1 MAQDKRQE
9 TQPETPMETQ
19 PETPMETQPEL
30 QPVDALR
37 DSRRRLTRSIVV
49 TVVLA
54 AVAALAVFEGITLG
68 WLSNPNRNV
77 DANETDIQSAG
88 VTEQDGHDT
97 YKFDV
102 NLDKGIC
109 INDDAAVTMNA
120 YDKELPKRN
129 ERTPIILR
137 AVLSSSHS
145 TSEKLSLK
153 ITCASK
159 ELEQEALTDETAA
172 QYNGQ
177 LSKTNW
183 KAGDKI
189 NWLSNVVNVR
199 AGYIPGLQTR
209 AVAGDYTPHT
219 AGGTTTYKDA
229 DDYIYNYAVD
239 FFRANAKTETNPGGI
254 EPVTFISEKSI
265 EPMVEYSEWSA
276 GEWQEVSSASEIG
289 KAPDPENQG
298 FDENGN
304 PIIKEYRLAEP
315 TQILIYNQQD
325 GQYLYLNGSG
335 QVSATQ
341 SKDTAEANPWTLS
354 ASGSGYKMSCNG
366 RYLTVTSRWLET
378 TTNGGNA
385 VVWSFGDN
393 GGRLTISCVSG
404 GTTYYLHYFYGW
416 TVYSTLYPTYG
427 GGQTVSQKV
436 QYRTYTTK
444 PGMTVA
450 EKTITVNVDL
460 AGAKEADDGRYYVYL
475 MLDYDH
481 ELVNKYLADNGISLK
496 LGDENIQFTDAF
508 QIAVVETPTT

>member
-1 MAQDKRQE
+1 MAQDKRQ
-9 TQPETPMETQ
+9 ETQ

-54 AVAALAVFEGITLG
+54 AVAALAVFEGVTLG

-137 AVLSSSHS
+137 AVLSSNHS
-145 TSEKLSLK
+145 ASQKLSLK

-159 ELEQEALTDETAA
+159 ELKQETLTADTAT

-177 LSKTNW
+177 LSKTDW

-209 AVAGDYTPHT
+209 AVAGTYEPYT
-219 AGGTTTYKDA
+219 AGDTTKYKDA

-239 FFRANAKTETNPGGI
+239 FFRASTAITPVKFVTSGSSTTPEPTSESSQHSRSISASQIGMLPERAPETNPDGSTKTYTYKI
-254 EPVTFISEKSI
+254 DYYT
-265 EPMVEYSEWSA
+265 
-276 GEWQEVSSASEIG
+276 IG
-289 KAPDPENQG
+289 
-298 FDENGN
+298 
-304 PIIKEYRLAEP
+304 
-315 TQILIYNQQD
+315 
-325 GQYLYLNGSG
+325 
-335 QVSATQ
+335 
-341 SKDTAEANPWTLS
+341 
-354 ASGSGYKMSCNG
+354 
-366 RYLTVTSRWLET
+366 
-378 TTNGGNA
+378 NGGNVLNQNSTDHVEFEGSSGGYKLKYGDKYLSYNATYSNGWLNDVKLSVADIDNAA
-385 VVWSFGDN
+385 VWTVTGDA
-393 GGRLTISCVSG
+393 GKVRISCKIQGYFWDS
-404 GTTYYLHYFYGW
+404 TYYLSFSGNVW
-416 TVYSTLYPTYG
+416 SL
-427 GGQTVSQKV
+427 SQN
-436 QYRTYTTK
+436 Q
-444 PGMTVA
+444 MNL
-450 EKTITVNVDL
+450 TITQYYTETVKTTFPEVSVGDEKNLIINVDL

-475 MLDYDH
+475 MFDYDH

>member
-1 MAQDKRQE
+1 MAQDKRQ
-9 TQPETPMETQ
+9 ETQ

-37 DSRRRLTRSIVV
+37 DSRRNLTRSIVV

-102 NLDKGIC
+102 AQDKGVC
-109 INDDAAVTMNA
+109 INDDVAVTMNA

-137 AVLSSSHS
+137 AVLSSNHS
-145 TSEKLSLK
+145 TTEKLSLK

-159 ELEQEALTDETAA
+159 ELKQETLTADTAA
-172 QYNGQ
+172 QYSNQ

-183 KAGDKI
+183 AAGDKI

-219 AGGTTTYKDA
+219 AGDTTTYEDA

-239 FFRANAKTETNPGGI
+239 FFRASTAITPVKFVTPG
-254 EPVTFISEKSI
+254 
-265 EPMVEYSEWSA
+265 
-276 GEWQEVSSASEIG
+276 SSTT
-289 KAPDPENQG
+289 P
-298 FDENGN
+298 
-304 PIIKEYRLAEP
+304 EP
-315 TQILIYNQQD
+315 TSESSQRSRSISVNQIGTLPER
-325 GQYLYLNGSG
+325 
-335 QVSATQ
+335 AP
-341 SKDTAEANPWTLS
+341 EANS
-354 ASGSGYKMSCNG
+354 DGSTKTYTYNIDYYTIS
-366 RYLTVTSRWLET
+366 
-378 TTNGGNA
+378 NGGN
-385 VVWSFGDN
+385 VLNQNDTDHVEFEE
-393 GGRLTISCVSG
+393 VSG
-404 GTTYYLHYFYGW
+404 GYKLKYGDKYLSYNATYNDTGWWHELQSVTLITTDSADDAAIWTVTGDAGNVRISCEIQDSFWNSTYYLSFSGNVW
-416 TVYSTLYPTYG
+416 SLRENPGNG
-427 GGQTVSQKV
+427 GKL
-436 QYRTYTTK
+436 
-444 PGMTVA
+444 
-450 EKTITVNVDL
+450 TITQHYTETVTTTFPEVSVGDEKNLIINVDL

-481 ELVNKYLADNGISLK
+481 ELVNKYLTDNGISLK
-496 LGDENIQFTDAF
+496 LGSENIQFTDAF

>member
-9 TQPETPMETQ
+9 NQPETT
-19 PETPMETQPEL
+19 METQPEL

-37 DSRRRLTRSIVV
+37 DSRRKLTRSIVV

-54 AVAALAVFEGITLG
+54 AVAALAVFEGVTLG

-102 NLDKGIC
+102 NQDKGVC

-137 AVLSSSHS
+137 AVLSSNHS
-145 TSEKLSLK
+145 TTEKLSLK

-159 ELEQEALTDETAA
+159 ELKQETLTDETAA

-177 LSKTNW
+177 LSKTDW

-209 AVAGDYTPHT
+209 AVAGNYAPYT
-219 AGGTTTYKDA
+219 AGDTTTYKDA

-239 FFRANAKTETNPGGI
+239 FFRASTAITPVKFVTPGSTTTPDPTSESSQHSRSISANQIGTLPEKAPETNSDGSTNTYTYKIDYYTIGRGSN
-254 EPVTFISEKSI
+254 VLNQNDTDH
-265 EPMVEYSEWSA
+265 VEFV
-276 GEWQEVSSASEIG
+276 G
-289 KAPDPENQG
+289 
-298 FDENGN
+298 
-304 PIIKEYRLAEP
+304 
-315 TQILIYNQQD
+315 
-325 GQYLYLNGSG
+325 
-335 QVSATQ
+335 
-341 SKDTAEANPWTLS
+341 
-354 ASGSGYKMSCNG
+354 ASGGYKLKYGGKYLSYNATYSNG
-366 RYLTVTSRWLET
+366 WLNDVKLSIADNPDNAAIWTVK
-378 TTNGGNA
+378 GDAGN
-385 VVWSFGDN
+385 VQ
-393 GGRLTISCVSG
+393 ISCRIQNYFWNS
-404 GTTYYLHYFYGW
+404 TYYLSFSGNVW
-416 TVYSTLYPTYG
+416 SL
-427 GGQTVSQKV
+427 SQNQMNLTIT
-436 QYRTYTTK
+436 QYYTE
-444 PGMTVA
+444 TVA
-450 EKTITVNVDL
+450 TTFPEVSVGDEKNLIINVDL

-475 MLDYDH
+475 MFDYDH

-508 QIAVVETPTT
+508 QIEVVATPTT

>member
-9 TQPETPMETQ
+9 NQ

-37 DSRRRLTRSIVV
+37 DSRRKLTRSIVV

-54 AVAALAVFEGITLG
+54 AVAALAVFEGVTLG

-102 NLDKGIC
+102 NQDKGVC

-145 TSEKLSLK
+145 TSQKLSLM

-159 ELEQEALTDETAA
+159 ELEQETLTDETAA
-172 QYNGQ
+172 KYNGQ
-177 LSKTNW
+177 LSKTDW
-183 KAGDKI
+183 QAGDKI

-209 AVAGDYTPHT
+209 AVAGDYAPIT
-219 AGGTTTYKDA
+219 AGDATTYEDA

-239 FFRANAKTETNPGGI
+239 FFRASTAITPVKFVTPGSSTTP
-254 EPVTFISEKSI
+254 EPTS
-265 EPMVEYSEWSA
+265 
-276 GEWQEVSSASEIG
+276 VSSQLSRSISVNQIG
-289 KAPDPENQG
+289 ALPEKAP
-298 FDENGN
+298 
-304 PIIKEYRLAEP
+304 
-315 TQILIYNQQD
+315 
-325 GQYLYLNGSG
+325 
-335 QVSATQ
+335 
-341 SKDTAEANPWTLS
+341 EANPDGSTKTYTYKIDYYTIGSGGNVLNQNNTAHVEFVG
-354 ASGSGYKMSCNG
+354 ASGGYKLKYGEKYLSYNATYNNG
-366 RYLTVTSRWLET
+366 WLNDVKLSIADNPDDAAIWTVA
-378 TTNGGNA
+378 GAAGNI
-385 VVWSFGDN
+385 
-393 GGRLTISCVSG
+393 RISCEIQEIQDYFWNS
-404 GTTYYLHYFYGW
+404 TYYLSFSGNAW
-416 TVYSTLYPTYG
+416 SL
-427 GGQTVSQKV
+427 
-436 QYRTYTTK
+436 REN
-444 PGMTVA
+444 PGNSG
-450 EKTITVNVDL
+450 KLTITQHYTETVTTTFPEVSVGDEKNLIINVDL

-475 MLDYDH
+475 MFDYDH

-508 QIAVVETPTT
+508 QITVVETPTT

>member
-1 MAQDKRQE
+1 MAQDKRQ
-9 TQPETPMETQ
+9 ETQ

-54 AVAALAVFEGITLG
+54 AVAALAVFEGVTLG

-102 NLDKGIC
+102 NLDKGVC

-145 TSEKLSLK
+145 ASQKLSLK

-159 ELEQEALTDETAA
+159 ELMQETLTDETAA

-177 LSKTNW
+177 LSKPDW

-209 AVAGDYTPHT
+209 AVAGTYTPHT
-219 AGGTTTYKDA
+219 AGGTTTYEDA

-239 FFRANAKTETNPGGI
+239 FFRASTAITPVKFVTPGSSTTPEPTSVSSQRSRSISVNQIGALPERAPETNPDGSTKTYTYKI
-254 EPVTFISEKSI
+254 DYYT
-265 EPMVEYSEWSA
+265 
-276 GEWQEVSSASEIG
+276 IG
-289 KAPDPENQG
+289 
-298 FDENGN
+298 
-304 PIIKEYRLAEP
+304 
-315 TQILIYNQQD
+315 
-325 GQYLYLNGSG
+325 
-335 QVSATQ
+335 
-341 SKDTAEANPWTLS
+341 
-354 ASGSGYKMSCNG
+354 
-366 RYLTVTSRWLET
+366 
-378 TTNGGNA
+378 NGGNVLNQNNTDHVEFEEA
-385 VVWSFGDN
+385 PGGYKLKYGEKYLSYNATYNGTGTYSTLKSVTLITTDSDENAAVWSVVDN
-393 GGRLTISCVSG
+393 GETVNIYCKIR
-404 GTTYYLHYFYGW
+404 YFYGSSYYFADYYLSFSGNVW
-416 TVYSTLYPTYG
+416 SLSQNPGNG
-427 GGQTVSQKV
+427 GKL
-436 QYRTYTTK
+436 
-444 PGMTVA
+444 
-450 EKTITVNVDL
+450 TITQHYTETVTTTFPEVLVGNEKNLIINVDL
-460 AGAKEADDGRYYVYL
+460 AGAKEPDDGRYYVYL
-475 MLDYDH
+475 MFDYDH
-481 ELVNKYLADNGISLK
+481 ELVNNYLADNGISLK
-496 LGDENIQFTDAF
+496 LGSENIQFTDAF

>member
-1 MAQDKRQE
+1 MAQDKRQ
-9 TQPETPMETQ
+9 ETQ

-54 AVAALAVFEGITLG
+54 AVAALAVFEGVTLG

-102 NLDKGIC
+102 NLDKGVC
-109 INDDAAVTMNA
+109 INDDVAVTMNA

-145 TSEKLSLK
+145 TTEKLSLK

-159 ELEQEALTDETAA
+159 ELEQETLTDETAA
-172 QYNGQ
+172 LYSNQ
-177 LSKTNW
+177 LSKPDW
-183 KAGDKI
+183 AAGDKI

-209 AVAGDYTPHT
+209 AVAGTYTPYT
-219 AGGTTTYKDA
+219 AGDTTTSYKDA

-239 FFRANAKTETNPGGI
+239 FFRASTAITPVKFVTPGSSTTPEPTSVSSQNSQSISVNQIGMLPEKAPETNPDGSTKTYTYKI
-254 EPVTFISEKSI
+254 DYYT
-265 EPMVEYSEWSA
+265 
-276 GEWQEVSSASEIG
+276 IG
-289 KAPDPENQG
+289 
-298 FDENGN
+298 
-304 PIIKEYRLAEP
+304 
-315 TQILIYNQQD
+315 
-325 GQYLYLNGSG
+325 
-335 QVSATQ
+335 
-341 SKDTAEANPWTLS
+341 
-354 ASGSGYKMSCNG
+354 
-366 RYLTVTSRWLET
+366 
-378 TTNGGNA
+378 NGGNVLNQNNTDHVEFEEA
-385 VVWSFGDN
+385 AGGYKLKYGEKYLSYNATYNDTGWWHELQSVTLITTDSADDAAIWTVTGDAGN
-393 GGRLTISCVSG
+393 VRISCEIQDSFWNS
-404 GTTYYLHYFYGW
+404 TYYLSFSGNVW
-416 TVYSTLYPTYG
+416 SLRENPGNG
-427 GGQTVSQKV
+427 GKL
-436 QYRTYTTK
+436 
-444 PGMTVA
+444 
-450 EKTITVNVDL
+450 TITQHYTETVTTTFPEVSVGDEKNLIINVDL

-481 ELVNKYLADNGISLK
+481 ELVNKYLTDNGISLK
-496 LGDENIQFTDAF
+496 LGSENIQFTDAF

>member
-1 MAQDKRQE
+1 MAQDKRQ
-9 TQPETPMETQ
+9 ETQ

-54 AVAALAVFEGITLG
+54 AVAALAVFEGVTLG

-102 NLDKGIC
+102 NLDKGVC

-145 TSEKLSLK
+145 TTEKLSLK

-159 ELEQEALTDETAA
+159 ELKQETLTDETAA
-172 QYNGQ
+172 QYNSQ
-177 LSKTNW
+177 LSKTHW

-209 AVAGDYTPHT
+209 AVAGTYTPYT
-219 AGGTTTYKDA
+219 AGDATYEDA

-239 FFRANAKTETNPGGI
+239 YFRASTAITPVKFVTPGSSTTP
-254 EPVTFISEKSI
+254 EPTS
-265 EPMVEYSEWSA
+265 
-276 GEWQEVSSASEIG
+276 VSSQRSRSISASQIG
-289 KAPDPENQG
+289 MLPERAP
-298 FDENGN
+298 
-304 PIIKEYRLAEP
+304 
-315 TQILIYNQQD
+315 
-325 GQYLYLNGSG
+325 
-335 QVSATQ
+335 
-341 SKDTAEANPWTLS
+341 EANS
-354 ASGSGYKMSCNG
+354 DGSTKTYTYKIDYYTIG
-366 RYLTVTSRWLET
+366 
-378 TTNGGNA
+378 NGGN
-385 VVWSFGDN
+385 VLNQNDTDHVEFVEDSGGYKLKYGDKYLSYNATYSN
-393 GGRLTISCVSG
+393 GWLNDVKLSVADNPDNAAIWTVRGDAGNVQISCRIQNYFWNS
-404 GTTYYLHYFYGW
+404 TYYLSFSGNVW
-416 TVYSTLYPTYG
+416 SL
-427 GGQTVSQKV
+427 SQN
-436 QYRTYTTK
+436 Q
-444 PGMTVA
+444 MNL
-450 EKTITVNVDL
+450 TITQYYTETVKTTFPEVSVDDQKNLIINVDL
-460 AGAKEADDGRYYVYL
+460 AGAKEPDDGRYYVYL
-475 MLDYDH
+475 MFDYDH
-481 ELVNKYLADNGISLK
+481 ELVNKYLTDNGISLK

-508 QIAVVETPTT
+508 QIEVVATPTT

>member
-1 MAQDKRQE
+1 MAQDKRQ
-9 TQPETPMETQ
+9 ETQ

-37 DSRRRLTRSIVV
+37 DSRRKLTRSIVV

-102 NLDKGIC
+102 AQDKGIC

-145 TSEKLSLK
+145 TTEKLSLK

-159 ELEQEALTDETAA
+159 ELKQETLTADTAA
-172 QYNGQ
+172 QYNSQ

-183 KAGDKI
+183 AAGDKI

-209 AVAGDYTPHT
+209 AVAGDYAPIT
-219 AGGTTTYKDA
+219 AGDTTTYKDA

-239 FFRANAKTETNPGGI
+239 FFRASTAITPVKFVTPGSATTPDPTSVSSQLSRSISANQIGMLPEKAPETNSDGSTNTYTYKIDYYTISNGGNVLNQNSTDHV
-254 EPVTFISEKSI
+254 EFVKDSGGYKLKYGDKYLSYNATYSTGWWPELQSVTLITTDS
-265 EPMVEYSEWSA
+265 
-276 GEWQEVSSASEIG
+276 
-289 KAPDPENQG
+289 
-298 FDENGN
+298 DENAAVWSVTGDAGN
-304 PIIKEYRLAEP
+304 V
-315 TQILIYNQQD
+315 QIFCKIQDSFWNSTYYLSFSGNVWSLSRNQM
-325 GQYLYLNGSG
+325 N
-335 QVSATQ
+335 
-341 SKDTAEANPWTLS
+341 
-354 ASGSGYKMSCNG
+354 
-366 RYLTVTSRWLET
+366 LTVTQYYTETVT
-378 TTNGGNA
+378 TTFPE
-385 VVWSFGDN
+385 VSVGD
-393 GGRLTISCVSG
+393 
-404 GTTYYLHYFYGW
+404 
-416 TVYSTLYPTYG
+416 
-427 GGQTVSQKV
+427 
-436 QYRTYTTK
+436 
-444 PGMTVA
+444 
-450 EKTITVNVDL
+450 EKNLIINVDL

-475 MLDYDH
+475 MFDYDH
-481 ELVNKYLADNGISLK
+481 ELVNKYLANNGISLK

-508 QIAVVETPTT
+508 QITVVETPTT

>member
-19 PETPMETQPEL
+19 PEL
-30 QPVDALR
+30 Q
-37 DSRRRLTRSIVV
+37 V

-54 AVAALAVFEGITLG
+54 AVAALAVFEGVTLG

-102 NLDKGIC
+102 NLDKGVC

-137 AVLSSSHS
+137 AVLSSNHS
-145 TSEKLSLK
+145 ASQKLSLK

-159 ELEQEALTDETAA
+159 ELKQETLTADTAA

-177 LSKTNW
+177 LSNTDW

-209 AVAGDYTPHT
+209 AVAGTYTPHT

-239 FFRANAKTETNPGGI
+239 FFRASTAITPVKFVTPGSSTTPEPTSVSSQGSRSISASQIGMSPERAPETNPDGSTKTYTYKI
-254 EPVTFISEKSI
+254 DYYT
-265 EPMVEYSEWSA
+265 
-276 GEWQEVSSASEIG
+276 IG
-289 KAPDPENQG
+289 
-298 FDENGN
+298 
-304 PIIKEYRLAEP
+304 
-315 TQILIYNQQD
+315 
-325 GQYLYLNGSG
+325 
-335 QVSATQ
+335 
-341 SKDTAEANPWTLS
+341 
-354 ASGSGYKMSCNG
+354 
-366 RYLTVTSRWLET
+366 
-378 TTNGGNA
+378 NGGNVLNQNSTDHVEFEEEEATGGYKLKYGDKYLSYNATYNDTGWWPELQSVTLITTDSAENAA
-385 VVWSFGDN
+385 VWTVPGDAGKVRISCKVDYYRDYQLNYYLSFSGNVWSLSRN
-393 GGRLTISCVSG
+393 QMNLTITQYYTETV
-404 GTTYYLHYFYGW
+404 TTTFPEVLVGD
-416 TVYSTLYPTYG
+416 
-427 GGQTVSQKV
+427 
-436 QYRTYTTK
+436 
-444 PGMTVA
+444 
-450 EKTITVNVDL
+450 EKNLIINVDL

>member
-1 MAQDKRQE
+1 MAQDKRQ
-9 TQPETPMETQ
+9 ETQ

-37 DSRRRLTRSIVV
+37 DSRRKLTRSIVV

-54 AVAALAVFEGITLG
+54 AVAALAVFEGVTLG

-102 NLDKGIC
+102 AQDKGVC

-145 TSEKLSLK
+145 TTEKLSLM

-159 ELEQEALTDETAA
+159 ELEQETLTDETAA
-172 QYNGQ
+172 QYNSQ
-177 LSKTNW
+177 LSKPDW

-209 AVAGDYTPHT
+209 AVAGTYEPYT
-219 AGGTTTYKDA
+219 AGDTTTYKDA

-239 FFRANAKTETNPGGI
+239 FFRASTAITPVKFVTPGSATTPDPTSVSSQHSRSIGVNQIGMLPERAPETNSDGSTKTYTYKI
-254 EPVTFISEKSI
+254 DYYT
-265 EPMVEYSEWSA
+265 
-276 GEWQEVSSASEIG
+276 IG
-289 KAPDPENQG
+289 
-298 FDENGN
+298 
-304 PIIKEYRLAEP
+304 
-315 TQILIYNQQD
+315 
-325 GQYLYLNGSG
+325 
-335 QVSATQ
+335 
-341 SKDTAEANPWTLS
+341 
-354 ASGSGYKMSCNG
+354 
-366 RYLTVTSRWLET
+366 
-378 TTNGGNA
+378 NGGNVLNQNNTDHVEFEEDPGGYKLKYGEKYLSYNA
-385 VVWSFGDN
+385 TYSNTGWWPELQSVTLITTDSDENAAVWSVTGDAGN
-393 GGRLTISCVSG
+393 VRISCEIQDSFWNS
-404 GTTYYLHYFYGW
+404 TYYLSFSGNVW
-416 TVYSTLYPTYG
+416 SLRENPGNG
-427 GGQTVSQKV
+427 GKL
-436 QYRTYTTK
+436 
-444 PGMTVA
+444 
-450 EKTITVNVDL
+450 TITQHYTETVTTTFPEVSVGDEKNLIINVDL

-475 MLDYDH
+475 MFDYDH
-481 ELVNKYLADNGISLK
+481 ELVNNYLTDNGISLK
-496 LGDENIQFTDAF
+496 LGDENIPFTDAF
-508 QIAVVETPTT
+508 KIEVVETPTT

>member
-1 MAQDKRQE
+1 MAQDKRQ
-9 TQPETPMETQ
+9 ETQ

-37 DSRRRLTRSIVV
+37 DSRRKLTRSIVV

-102 NLDKGIC
+102 NQDKGVC

-145 TSEKLSLK
+145 ASQKLSLM

-159 ELEQEALTDETAA
+159 ELEQETLTEVTAA
-172 QYNGQ
+172 QYNNQ

-183 KAGDKI
+183 AAGDKI

-209 AVAGDYTPHT
+209 AVAGTYTPYT
-219 AGGTTTYKDA
+219 AGDTTYKDA

-239 FFRANAKTETNPGGI
+239 FFRASTAITPVKFVTPGSTTTPDPTSVSSQYSRSISASQIGMLPEKAPETNPDGSTKTYTHKI
-254 EPVTFISEKSI
+254 DYYT
-265 EPMVEYSEWSA
+265 
-276 GEWQEVSSASEIG
+276 IG
-289 KAPDPENQG
+289 
-298 FDENGN
+298 
-304 PIIKEYRLAEP
+304 
-315 TQILIYNQQD
+315 
-325 GQYLYLNGSG
+325 
-335 QVSATQ
+335 
-341 SKDTAEANPWTLS
+341 
-354 ASGSGYKMSCNG
+354 
-366 RYLTVTSRWLET
+366 
-378 TTNGGNA
+378 NGGNVLNQNNTDHVEFEEASGVYKLKYGEKYLSYNATYNDTGWWHELQSVTLITTDSDENAA
-385 VVWSFGDN
+385 VWTVTGDAGN
-393 GGRLTISCVSG
+393 IRISCKVDYYRDSPG
-404 GTTYYLHYFYGW
+404 LYQRTYYLSFSGNVW
-416 TVYSTLYPTYG
+416 SLRENPGNG
-427 GGQTVSQKV
+427 GKL
-436 QYRTYTTK
+436 
-444 PGMTVA
+444 
-450 EKTITVNVDL
+450 TITQYYTETVTTTFPEVSVGDEKNLIINVDL
-460 AGAKEADDGRYYVYL
+460 AGAKEPDDGRYYVYL
-475 MLDYDH
+475 MFDYDH
-481 ELVNKYLADNGISLK
+481 ELVNKYLTDNGISLK
-496 LGDENIQFTDAF
+496 LGSENIQFTDAF

>member
-9 TQPETPMETQ
+9 NQ

-37 DSRRRLTRSIVV
+37 DSRRKLTRSIVV

-102 NLDKGIC
+102 NQEKGIC
-109 INDDAAVTMNA
+109 INDDVAVTMNA

-145 TSEKLSLK
+145 TTEKLSLK

-159 ELEQEALTDETAA
+159 ELKQETLTADTAS

-177 LSKTNW
+177 LSKPDW
-183 KAGDKI
+183 QAGDKI

-209 AVAGDYTPHT
+209 AVAGDYAPYT
-219 AGGTTTYKDA
+219 AGDTTYKDA

-239 FFRANAKTETNPGGI
+239 FFRASTAITPVKFVTPGSSTTP
-254 EPVTFISEKSI
+254 EPT
-265 EPMVEYSEWSA
+265 
-276 GEWQEVSSASEIG
+276 SASSQNSRSISASQIG
-289 KAPDPENQG
+289 TLPE
-298 FDENGN
+298 
-304 PIIKEYRLAEP
+304 KEP
-315 TQILIYNQQD
+315 
-325 GQYLYLNGSG
+325 
-335 QVSATQ
+335 
-341 SKDTAEANPWTLS
+341 EANS
-354 ASGSGYKMSCNG
+354 DGSTNTYTYKIDYYTIS
-366 RYLTVTSRWLET
+366 
-378 TTNGGNA
+378 NGGNVLNQNNTDHVEFVKGSDGYRLKYGEKYLSYNA
-385 VVWSFGDN
+385 TYNNGWLNDVKLSIADN
-393 GGRLTISCVSG
+393 PDDAAIWTVAGAAGNIRISCEIQEIQDYFWNS
-404 GTTYYLHYFYGW
+404 TYYLSFSGNEW
-416 TVYSTLYPTYG
+416 SLSRN
-427 GGQTVSQKV
+427 Q
-436 QYRTYTTK
+436 
-444 PGMTVA
+444 MNL
-450 EKTITVNVDL
+450 TITQYYTETVTTTFPEVSVGDEKNLIINVDL

-475 MLDYDH
+475 MFDYDH

-508 QIAVVETPTT
+508 KIEVVATPTT

>member
-9 TQPETPMETQ
+9 TQPEP
-19 PETPMETQPEL
+19 PMETQPEL

-37 DSRRRLTRSIVV
+37 DSRRKLTRSIVV

-54 AVAALAVFEGITLG
+54 AVAALAVFEGVTLG

-137 AVLSSSHS
+137 AVLSSNHS
-145 TSEKLSLK
+145 TSQKLSLK

-159 ELEQEALTDETAA
+159 ELKQETLTADTAA
-172 QYNGQ
+172 QYNGL

-183 KAGDKI
+183 QAGDKI

-209 AVAGDYTPHT
+209 AVAGTYTPHT
-219 AGGTTTYKDA
+219 AGGTTYKDA

-239 FFRANAKTETNPGGI
+239 FFRASTAITPVKFVTPGSSTTP
-254 EPVTFISEKSI
+254 EPTS
-265 EPMVEYSEWSA
+265 
-276 GEWQEVSSASEIG
+276 VSSQHSRSISVNQIG
-289 KAPDPENQG
+289 MLPE
-298 FDENGN
+298 
-304 PIIKEYRLAEP
+304 KEP
-315 TQILIYNQQD
+315 
-325 GQYLYLNGSG
+325 
-335 QVSATQ
+335 
-341 SKDTAEANPWTLS
+341 EANS
-354 ASGSGYKMSCNG
+354 DGSTKTYTYKIDYYTIS
-366 RYLTVTSRWLET
+366 
-378 TTNGGNA
+378 NGGNVLNQNNTDHVEFKEA
-385 VVWSFGDN
+385 SGGYKLKYGDKYLSYNATYNDTGWWPELQSVTLITTDSDENAAVWSVTGDAGN
-393 GGRLTISCVSG
+393 IRIFCKIQDSFWNS
-404 GTTYYLHYFYGW
+404 TYYLSFSGNAW
-416 TVYSTLYPTYG
+416 SLSRN
-427 GGQTVSQKV
+427 Q
-436 QYRTYTTK
+436 
-444 PGMTVA
+444 MNL
-450 EKTITVNVDL
+450 TITQYYTETVTTTFPEVSVGDEKNLIINVDL

-475 MLDYDH
+475 MFDYDH
-481 ELVNKYLADNGISLK
+481 ELVNKYLTDNGISLK
-496 LGDENIQFTDAF
+496 LGSENIPFTDAF

>member
-19 PETPMETQPEL
+19 PEL
-30 QPVDALR
+30 QPVDVLR

-77 DANETDIQSAG
+77 DANETDIQSAS

-137 AVLSSSHS
+137 AVLSSNHS
-145 TSEKLSLK
+145 ASQKLSLK

-159 ELEQEALTDETAA
+159 ELKQETLTADTAA
-172 QYNGQ
+172 QYSNQ

-183 KAGDKI
+183 TAGDKI

-209 AVAGDYTPHT
+209 AVAGDYAPYT
-219 AGGTTTYKDA
+219 AGDTTKYKDA

-239 FFRANAKTETNPGGI
+239 FFRASTAITPVKFVTPGSSTTPEPTSESSQNSRSISVNQIGALPEKKPETNPDGSTKTYTYKI
-254 EPVTFISEKSI
+254 DYYTIS
-265 EPMVEYSEWSA
+265 
-276 GEWQEVSSASEIG
+276 
-289 KAPDPENQG
+289 
-298 FDENGN
+298 
-304 PIIKEYRLAEP
+304 
-315 TQILIYNQQD
+315 
-325 GQYLYLNGSG
+325 
-335 QVSATQ
+335 
-341 SKDTAEANPWTLS
+341 
-354 ASGSGYKMSCNG
+354 
-366 RYLTVTSRWLET
+366 
-378 TTNGGNA
+378 NGGNVLNQNNTDHVEFKEA
-385 VVWSFGDN
+385 SGGYKLKYGDKYLSYNATYNDTGWWPELQSVTLITTDSDENAAVWSVTGDAGN
-393 GGRLTISCVSG
+393 IRISCKVDRYSDISGYYQLNYLSFSGNAWSLSRNQMNLTI
-404 GTTYYLHYFYGW
+404 TQYY
-416 TVYSTLYPTYG
+416 TE
-427 GGQTVSQKV
+427 
-436 QYRTYTTK
+436 
-444 PGMTVA
+444 TVA
-450 EKTITVNVDL
+450 TTFPEVSVGDEKNLIINVDL

-475 MLDYDH
+475 MFDYDH

-496 LGDENIQFTDAF
+496 LGSENIQFTDAF
-508 QIAVVETPTT
+508 QIEVVATPTT

>member
-1 MAQDKRQE
+1 MAQDKRQ
-9 TQPETPMETQ
+9 ETQ

-37 DSRRRLTRSIVV
+37 DSRRKLTRSIVV

-54 AVAALAVFEGITLG
+54 AVAALAVFEGVTLG

-77 DANETDIQSAG
+77 DANETDIQSAS

-102 NLDKGIC
+102 NLDKGVC

-145 TSEKLSLK
+145 ASQKLSLK

-159 ELEQEALTDETAA
+159 ELKQETLTEVTAA

-177 LSKTNW
+177 LSKTDW
-183 KAGDKI
+183 TAGDKI

-209 AVAGDYTPHT
+209 AVAGTYTPYT
-219 AGGTTTYKDA
+219 AGDATTYKDA

-239 FFRANAKTETNPGGI
+239 YFRASTAITPVKFVTPGSSTT
-254 EPVTFISEKSI
+254 PDPTS
-265 EPMVEYSEWSA
+265 
-276 GEWQEVSSASEIG
+276 VSSQHSRSISVNQIG
-289 KAPDPENQG
+289 TLPEKAP
-298 FDENGN
+298 
-304 PIIKEYRLAEP
+304 
-315 TQILIYNQQD
+315 
-325 GQYLYLNGSG
+325 
-335 QVSATQ
+335 
-341 SKDTAEANPWTLS
+341 EANPDGSTKTYTYKIDYYTI
-354 ASGSGYKMSCNG
+354 GSGGNVLNQNNTAHVEFEEAPGGYKLKYG
-366 RYLTVTSRWLET
+366 DKYLSYNATYNDTGWWHELQSVTLITTDSADDAAIWTVT
-378 TTNGGNA
+378 GDAGNIRIFCEIQD
-385 VVWSFGDN
+385 SFWN
-393 GGRLTISCVSG
+393 S
-404 GTTYYLHYFYGW
+404 TYYLSFSGDVW
-416 TVYSTLYPTYG
+416 SLSRN
-427 GGQTVSQKV
+427 Q
-436 QYRTYTTK
+436 
-444 PGMTVA
+444 MNL
-450 EKTITVNVDL
+450 TITQHYTETVTTTFPEVSVGDEKNLIINVDL
-460 AGAKEADDGRYYVYL
+460 AGAKEPDDGRYYVYL

-481 ELVNKYLADNGISLK
+481 ELVNKYLTNNGISLK

-508 QIAVVETPTT
+508 QITVVETPTT

>member
-1 MAQDKRQE
+1 MAQDKRQ
-9 TQPETPMETQ
+9 ETQ

-37 DSRRRLTRSIVV
+37 DSRRKLTRSIVV

-54 AVAALAVFEGITLG
+54 AVAALAVFEGVTLG

-102 NLDKGIC
+102 NQDKGVC

-145 TSEKLSLK
+145 TTEKLSLK

-159 ELEQEALTDETAA
+159 ELKQETLTDETAA
-172 QYNGQ
+172 QYSNQ
-177 LSKTNW
+177 LSKMDW

-209 AVAGDYTPHT
+209 AVAGDYEPYT
-219 AGGTTTYKDA
+219 AGDKTIYKDA

-239 FFRANAKTETNPGGI
+239 FFRASTAITPVKFVTPGSTTTPDPTSVSSQHSRSISASQIGMLPEGAPETNPDGSTNTYTYKI
-254 EPVTFISEKSI
+254 DHYT
-265 EPMVEYSEWSA
+265 
-276 GEWQEVSSASEIG
+276 IG
-289 KAPDPENQG
+289 
-298 FDENGN
+298 
-304 PIIKEYRLAEP
+304 
-315 TQILIYNQQD
+315 
-325 GQYLYLNGSG
+325 
-335 QVSATQ
+335 
-341 SKDTAEANPWTLS
+341 
-354 ASGSGYKMSCNG
+354 
-366 RYLTVTSRWLET
+366 
-378 TTNGGNA
+378 NGGNVLNQNNTDHVEFEGASGGYKLKYGEKYLSYNATYSNGWLNDVKLSVADNPDNAA
-385 VVWSFGDN
+385 VWTVKGDAGN
-393 GGRLTISCVSG
+393 VRISCGIQNYFWNS
-404 GTTYYLHYFYGW
+404 TYYLSFSGNVW
-416 TVYSTLYPTYG
+416 SL
-427 GGQTVSQKV
+427 SQN
-436 QYRTYTTK
+436 Q
-444 PGMTVA
+444 MNL
-450 EKTITVNVDL
+450 TITQYYTETVTTTFPEVSVGDEKNLIINVDL
-460 AGAKEADDGRYYVYL
+460 AGAKEPDDGRYYVYL

-481 ELVNKYLADNGISLK
+481 ELVNKYLTDNGISLK
-496 LGDENIQFTDAF
+496 LGSENIQFTDAF

>member
-9 TQPETPMETQ
+9 NQ

-37 DSRRRLTRSIVV
+37 DSRRKLTRSIVV

-77 DANETDIQSAG
+77 DANETDIQSAD

-102 NLDKGIC
+102 AQGKGIC

-145 TSEKLSLK
+145 ASQKLSLK

-159 ELEQEALTDETAA
+159 ELMQETLTDETAA

-177 LSKTNW
+177 LSKPDW

-209 AVAGDYTPHT
+209 AVAGTYTPHT
-219 AGGTTTYKDA
+219 AGGTTTYEDA

-239 FFRANAKTETNPGGI
+239 FFRASTAITPVKFVTPGSSTTPEPTSVSSQRSRSISVNQIGALPERAPETNPDGSTNTYTYNI
-254 EPVTFISEKSI
+254 DYYTIS
-265 EPMVEYSEWSA
+265 
-276 GEWQEVSSASEIG
+276 
-289 KAPDPENQG
+289 
-298 FDENGN
+298 
-304 PIIKEYRLAEP
+304 
-315 TQILIYNQQD
+315 
-325 GQYLYLNGSG
+325 
-335 QVSATQ
+335 
-341 SKDTAEANPWTLS
+341 
-354 ASGSGYKMSCNG
+354 
-366 RYLTVTSRWLET
+366 
-378 TTNGGNA
+378 NGGNVLNQNNTDHVEFKEA
-385 VVWSFGDN
+385 SGGYKLKYGEKYLSYNATYNNGWLNDVKLSIADN
-393 GGRLTISCVSG
+393 PDDAAIWTVAGAAGNIRISCEIQEIQDYFWNS
-404 GTTYYLHYFYGW
+404 TYYLSFSGNEW
-416 TVYSTLYPTYG
+416 SLSRNPGNG
-427 GGQTVSQKV
+427 GKL
-436 QYRTYTTK
+436 
-444 PGMTVA
+444 
-450 EKTITVNVDL
+450 TITQHYTETVTTTFPEVLVGNEKNLIINVDL
-460 AGAKEADDGRYYVYL
+460 AGAKEPDDGRYYVYL
-475 MLDYDH
+475 MFDYDH
-481 ELVNKYLADNGISLK
+481 ELVNNYLADNGISLK
-496 LGDENIQFTDAF
+496 LGDENIPFTDAF

>member
-1 MAQDKRQE
+1 MAQDKRQ
-9 TQPETPMETQ
+9 ETQ

-37 DSRRRLTRSIVV
+37 DSRRKLTRSIVV

-102 NLDKGIC
+102 TQDKGIC
-109 INDDAAVTMNA
+109 INDDVAVTMNA

-145 TSEKLSLK
+145 TTEKLSLK

-159 ELEQEALTDETAA
+159 ELKQETLTEATAA

-177 LSKTNW
+177 LYKTDW

-209 AVAGDYTPHT
+209 AVAGTYTPYT
-219 AGGTTTYKDA
+219 VGDTTTTYKDA

-239 FFRANAKTETNPGGI
+239 FFRASTAITPVKFVTPGSSTTP
-254 EPVTFISEKSI
+254 EPTS
-265 EPMVEYSEWSA
+265 
-276 GEWQEVSSASEIG
+276 VSSQYSRSISASQIG
-289 KAPDPENQG
+289 MLPERAP
-298 FDENGN
+298 
-304 PIIKEYRLAEP
+304 
-315 TQILIYNQQD
+315 
-325 GQYLYLNGSG
+325 
-335 QVSATQ
+335 
-341 SKDTAEANPWTLS
+341 EANS
-354 ASGSGYKMSCNG
+354 DGSTKTYTYNIDYYTIS
-366 RYLTVTSRWLET
+366 
-378 TTNGGNA
+378 NGGNVLNQNDTDHVEFEGSSGGYKLKYGGKYLSYNATYNDTGWLATLQSVTLITTDNDENAA
-385 VVWSFGDN
+385 VWTVTGDAGN
-393 GGRLTISCVSG
+393 VRISCKVDYYRDYPGFNQS
-404 GTTYYLHYFYGW
+404 TYYLSLSGSAW
-416 TVYSTLYPTYG
+416 SL
-427 GGQTVSQKV
+427 SQN
-436 QYRTYTTK
+436 Q
-444 PGMTVA
+444 MNL
-450 EKTITVNVDL
+450 TITQHYTETVTTTFPEVSVGDEKNLIINVDL
-460 AGAKEADDGRYYVYL
+460 AGAKEPDDGRYYVYL

>member
-1 MAQDKRQE
+1 MAQDKRQ
-9 TQPETPMETQ
+9 ETQ

-37 DSRRRLTRSIVV
+37 DSRRKLTRSIVV

-54 AVAALAVFEGITLG
+54 AVAALAVFEGVTLG

-102 NLDKGIC
+102 NLDKGVC

-137 AVLSSSHS
+137 AVLSSNHS
-145 TSEKLSLK
+145 TSQKLSLK

-159 ELEQEALTDETAA
+159 ELKQETLTADTAA
-172 QYNGQ
+172 QYNGL

-183 KAGDKI
+183 QAGDKI

-239 FFRANAKTETNPGGI
+239 FFRASTAITPVKFVTPG
-254 EPVTFISEKSI
+254 
-265 EPMVEYSEWSA
+265 
-276 GEWQEVSSASEIG
+276 SSTT
-289 KAPDPENQG
+289 P
-298 FDENGN
+298 
-304 PIIKEYRLAEP
+304 EP
-315 TQILIYNQQD
+315 TSESSQRSRSISVNQIGTLPER
-325 GQYLYLNGSG
+325 
-335 QVSATQ
+335 AP
-341 SKDTAEANPWTLS
+341 EANS
-354 ASGSGYKMSCNG
+354 DGSTKTYTYNIDYYTIS
-366 RYLTVTSRWLET
+366 
-378 TTNGGNA
+378 NGGN
-385 VVWSFGDN
+385 VLNQNDTDHVEFEE
-393 GGRLTISCVSG
+393 VSG
-404 GTTYYLHYFYGW
+404 GYKLKYGDKYLSYNATYNDTGWWHELQSVTLITTDSADDAAIWTVTGDAGNVRISCEIQDSFWNSTYYLSFSGNVW
-416 TVYSTLYPTYG
+416 SL
-427 GGQTVSQKV
+427 SQN
-436 QYRTYTTK
+436 Q
-444 PGMTVA
+444 MNL
-450 EKTITVNVDL
+450 TITQHYTETVTTTFPEVSVGDEKNLIINVDL
-460 AGAKEADDGRYYVYL
+460 AGAKEPDDGRYYVYL

-508 QIAVVETPTT
+508 KIEVVATPTT

>member
-1 MAQDKRQE
+1 MAQDKRQ
-9 TQPETPMETQ
+9 ETQ

-37 DSRRRLTRSIVV
+37 DSRRKLTRSIVV

-102 NLDKGIC
+102 NQDKGVC

-145 TSEKLSLK
+145 ASQKLSLM

-159 ELEQEALTDETAA
+159 ELEQETLTEVTAA
-172 QYNGQ
+172 QYNNQ

-183 KAGDKI
+183 AAGDKI

-209 AVAGDYTPHT
+209 AVAGTYTPYT
-219 AGGTTTYKDA
+219 AGDTTYKDA

-239 FFRANAKTETNPGGI
+239 FFRASTAITPVKFVTPGSSTTP
-254 EPVTFISEKSI
+254 EPTS
-265 EPMVEYSEWSA
+265 
-276 GEWQEVSSASEIG
+276 VSSQYSRSISASQIG
-289 KAPDPENQG
+289 MLPERAP
-298 FDENGN
+298 
-304 PIIKEYRLAEP
+304 
-315 TQILIYNQQD
+315 
-325 GQYLYLNGSG
+325 
-335 QVSATQ
+335 
-341 SKDTAEANPWTLS
+341 EANS
-354 ASGSGYKMSCNG
+354 DGSTKTYTYNIDYYTIS
-366 RYLTVTSRWLET
+366 
-378 TTNGGNA
+378 NGGNVLNQNDTDHVEFEGSSGGYKLKYGGKYLSYNATYNDTGWLATLQSVTLITTDNDENAA
-385 VVWSFGDN
+385 VWTVTGDAGN
-393 GGRLTISCVSG
+393 VRISCKVDYYRDYPGFNQS
-404 GTTYYLHYFYGW
+404 TYYLSLSGSAW
-416 TVYSTLYPTYG
+416 SL
-427 GGQTVSQKV
+427 SQN
-436 QYRTYTTK
+436 Q
-444 PGMTVA
+444 MNL
-450 EKTITVNVDL
+450 TITQHYTETVTTTFPEVSVGDEKNLIINVDL
-460 AGAKEADDGRYYVYL
+460 AGAKEPDDGRYYVYL
-475 MLDYDH
+475 MFDYDH
-481 ELVNKYLADNGISLK
+481 ELVNKYLTDNGISLK
-496 LGDENIQFTDAF
+496 LGSENIPFTDAF
-508 QIAVVETPTT
+508 QIEVVATPTT

>member
-1 MAQDKRQE
+1 MAQDKRQ
-9 TQPETPMETQ
+9 ETQ

-37 DSRRRLTRSIVV
+37 DSRRKLTRSIVV

-102 NLDKGIC
+102 NQDKGVC

-145 TSEKLSLK
+145 TSEKLSLM

-159 ELEQEALTDETAA
+159 ELKQETLTDETAT

-177 LSKTNW
+177 LSKTDW

-209 AVAGDYTPHT
+209 AVAGDYEPYT
-219 AGGTTTYKDA
+219 AGDYKDA

-239 FFRANAKTETNPGGI
+239 FFRASTAITPVKFVTPGSSTTP
-254 EPVTFISEKSI
+254 EPTS
-265 EPMVEYSEWSA
+265 
-276 GEWQEVSSASEIG
+276 VSSQLSQSISVNQIG
-289 KAPDPENQG
+289 MLPEKAP
-298 FDENGN
+298 
-304 PIIKEYRLAEP
+304 
-315 TQILIYNQQD
+315 
-325 GQYLYLNGSG
+325 
-335 QVSATQ
+335 
-341 SKDTAEANPWTLS
+341 EANS
-354 ASGSGYKMSCNG
+354 DGSTKTYTYNIDYYTIS
-366 RYLTVTSRWLET
+366 
-378 TTNGGNA
+378 NGGNVLNQNNTDHVEFEEEEA
-385 VVWSFGDN
+385 AGGYKLKYGDKYLSYNATYSTGWLPTLQSVTLITTDSADDAAIWTVTGDAGNIRISCKVDRYSDISGYYQLNYLSFSGNVWSLSQN
-393 GGRLTISCVSG
+393 QMNLTITQHCTETV
-404 GTTYYLHYFYGW
+404 TTTFPEVLVGD
-416 TVYSTLYPTYG
+416 
-427 GGQTVSQKV
+427 
-436 QYRTYTTK
+436 
-444 PGMTVA
+444 
-450 EKTITVNVDL
+450 EKNLIINVDL
-460 AGAKEADDGRYYVYL
+460 AGAKDPDDGRYYVYL
-475 MLDYDH
+475 MFDYDH
-481 ELVNKYLADNGISLK
+481 ELVNKYLAYNGISLK
-496 LGDENIQFTDAF
+496 LGDENIPFTDAF
-508 QIAVVETPTT
+508 QITVVATPTT

>member
-19 PETPMETQPEL
+19 PGL

-37 DSRRRLTRSIVV
+37 DSRRKLTRSIVV

-102 NLDKGIC
+102 AQDKGVC

-145 TSEKLSLK
+145 TTEKLSLK

-159 ELEQEALTDETAA
+159 ELKQETLTEVTAE
-172 QYNGQ
+172 QYNSQ
-177 LSKTNW
+177 LSKPDW

-209 AVAGDYTPHT
+209 AVAGTYEPYT
-219 AGGTTTYKDA
+219 AGDTTYKDA

-239 FFRANAKTETNPGGI
+239 FFRASTAITPVKFVTPGSSTTPEPTSVSSQNSRSISVNQIGMLPERAPETNPDGSTKTYTYKIDYYTIGSGGNVLNQNNTDHV
-254 EPVTFISEKSI
+254 EFVKASDGYKLKYGDKYLSYNATYNDTGWWPELQSVTLITTDS
-265 EPMVEYSEWSA
+265 
-276 GEWQEVSSASEIG
+276 
-289 KAPDPENQG
+289 
-298 FDENGN
+298 DEN
-304 PIIKEYRLAEP
+304 A
-315 TQILIYNQQD
+315 
-325 GQYLYLNGSG
+325 
-335 QVSATQ
+335 A
-341 SKDTAEANPWTLS
+341 
-354 ASGSGYKMSCNG
+354 
-366 RYLTVTSRWLET
+366 
-378 TTNGGNA
+378 
-385 VVWSFGDN
+385 VWSVTGDAGN
-393 GGRLTISCVSG
+393 IRIFCKIQDSFWNS
-404 GTTYYLHYFYGW
+404 TYYLSFSGNVW
-416 TVYSTLYPTYG
+416 SLRENPGNG
-427 GGQTVSQKV
+427 GKL
-436 QYRTYTTK
+436 
-444 PGMTVA
+444 
-450 EKTITVNVDL
+450 TITQHYTETVTTTFPEVLVGDEKNLIINVDL
-460 AGAKEADDGRYYVYL
+460 AGAKEPDDGRYYVYL
-475 MLDYDH
+475 MFDYDH
-481 ELVNKYLADNGISLK
+481 ELVNKYLTDNGISLK
-496 LGDENIQFTDAF
+496 LGDENIPFTDAF
-508 QIAVVETPTT
+508 QIAVVATPTT

>member
-1 MAQDKRQE
+1 MAQDKRQ
-9 TQPETPMETQ
+9 ETQ

-102 NLDKGIC
+102 NLDKGVC

-145 TSEKLSLK
+145 TSQKLSLM

-159 ELEQEALTDETAA
+159 ELKQETLTDETAA
-172 QYNGQ
+172 QYSNQ

-183 KAGDKI
+183 AAGDKI

-209 AVAGDYTPHT
+209 AVAGDYEPIT
-219 AGGTTTYKDA
+219 AGDTTTYKDA

-239 FFRANAKTETNPGGI
+239 FFRASTAITPVKFVTPGSSTTPEPTSVSSQLSRSISVNQIGALPERAPETNPDGSTKTYTYNI
-254 EPVTFISEKSI
+254 DYYTIS
-265 EPMVEYSEWSA
+265 
-276 GEWQEVSSASEIG
+276 
-289 KAPDPENQG
+289 
-298 FDENGN
+298 
-304 PIIKEYRLAEP
+304 
-315 TQILIYNQQD
+315 
-325 GQYLYLNGSG
+325 
-335 QVSATQ
+335 
-341 SKDTAEANPWTLS
+341 
-354 ASGSGYKMSCNG
+354 
-366 RYLTVTSRWLET
+366 
-378 TTNGGNA
+378 NGGNVLNQNNTDHVEFVKA
-385 VVWSFGDN
+385 SGGYKLKYGGKYLSYNATYSTGWWHELQSVTLITTDSADDAAIWTVTGDAGNIRISCKVDRYSDISGYYQLNYLSFSGNVWSLRENPGN
-393 GGRLTISCVSG
+393 GGKLTITQHYTETVTTTFPEVSVG
-404 GTTYYLHYFYGW
+404 D
-416 TVYSTLYPTYG
+416 
-427 GGQTVSQKV
+427 
-436 QYRTYTTK
+436 
-444 PGMTVA
+444 
-450 EKTITVNVDL
+450 EKNLIINVDL

-481 ELVNKYLADNGISLK
+481 ELVNKYLTDNGISLK
-496 LGDENIQFTDAF
+496 LGDENIPFTDAF
-508 QIAVVETPTT
+508 QITVVETPTT

>member
-1 MAQDKRQE
+1 MAQDKRQ
-9 TQPETPMETQ
+9 ETQ

-37 DSRRRLTRSIVV
+37 DSRRKLTRSIVV

-54 AVAALAVFEGITLG
+54 AVAALAVFEGVTLG

-102 NLDKGIC
+102 NQDKGVC

-145 TSEKLSLK
+145 TTEKLSLK

-159 ELEQEALTDETAA
+159 ELMQETLTDETAA

-177 LSKTNW
+177 LSETDW

-209 AVAGDYTPHT
+209 AVAGDYAPYT
-219 AGGTTTYKDA
+219 AGDTTTYKDA

-239 FFRANAKTETNPGGI
+239 FFRASTVITPVKFVTPGSTTTPEPTSVSSQHSRSIGVNQIGTPERAPETNTDGSTKTYTYKI
-254 EPVTFISEKSI
+254 DYYTIS
-265 EPMVEYSEWSA
+265 
-276 GEWQEVSSASEIG
+276 
-289 KAPDPENQG
+289 
-298 FDENGN
+298 
-304 PIIKEYRLAEP
+304 
-315 TQILIYNQQD
+315 
-325 GQYLYLNGSG
+325 
-335 QVSATQ
+335 
-341 SKDTAEANPWTLS
+341 
-354 ASGSGYKMSCNG
+354 
-366 RYLTVTSRWLET
+366 
-378 TTNGGNA
+378 NGGNVLNQNNTA
-385 VVWSFGDN
+385 HVEFVEATGGYKLKYGDKYLSYNATYSSTGWWVTLQSVTLITTDNAENAAIWTVTGDAGNVQISCKVDYYRDSPGYYQLNYYLSFSGNVWSLGEN
-393 GGRLTISCVSG
+393 PGNSGKLTITQYYTETVTTTFPEVSVG
-404 GTTYYLHYFYGW
+404 D
-416 TVYSTLYPTYG
+416 
-427 GGQTVSQKV
+427 
-436 QYRTYTTK
+436 
-444 PGMTVA
+444 
-450 EKTITVNVDL
+450 EKNLIINVDL
-460 AGAKEADDGRYYVYL
+460 AGAKEPDDGRYYVYL
-475 MLDYDH
+475 MFDYDH
-481 ELVNKYLADNGISLK
+481 ELVNKYLTDNGISLK
-496 LGDENIQFTDAF
+496 LGSENIPFTDAF
-508 QIAVVETPTT
+508 QITVVETPTT

>member
-9 TQPETPMETQ
+9 NQ

-37 DSRRRLTRSIVV
+37 DSRRKLTRSIVV

-77 DANETDIQSAG
+77 DANETDIQSAD

-102 NLDKGIC
+102 NHEKGVC

-137 AVLSSSHS
+137 AVLRSNHS
-145 TSEKLSLK
+145 TTEKLSLK

-159 ELEQEALTDETAA
+159 ELKQETLTDETAT

-177 LSKTNW
+177 LSKTDW
-183 KAGDKI
+183 TAGDKI

-209 AVAGDYTPHT
+209 AVAGTYTPYT
-219 AGGTTTYKDA
+219 AGDTTTSYKDA

-239 FFRANAKTETNPGGI
+239 FFRASTAITPVKFVTPGSSTTPEPTSVSSQHSRSISVNQIGALPEKKPETNPDGSTKTYTYKSDYYTISNDDNVLNQNDTDHVEFEEASGVYKLKYGGKYLSYNATYNDTGWLATLQS
-254 EPVTFISEKSI
+254 VTLITT
-265 EPMVEYSEWSA
+265 
-276 GEWQEVSSASEIG
+276 
-289 KAPDPENQG
+289 DN
-298 FDENGN
+298 DEN
-304 PIIKEYRLAEP
+304 AA
-315 TQILIYNQQD
+315 
-325 GQYLYLNGSG
+325 
-335 QVSATQ
+335 V
-341 SKDTAEANPWTLS
+341 W
-354 ASGSGYKMSCNG
+354 
-366 RYLTVTSRWLET
+366 TVT
-378 TTNGGNA
+378 GDAGN
-385 VVWSFGDN
+385 V
-393 GGRLTISCVSG
+393 RISCKVDYYRDYPGFNQS
-404 GTTYYLHYFYGW
+404 TYYLSLSGSAW
-416 TVYSTLYPTYG
+416 SL
-427 GGQTVSQKV
+427 SQNQMNLTIT
-436 QYRTYTTK
+436 QYYTE
-444 PGMTVA
+444 TVA
-450 EKTITVNVDL
+450 TTFPEVSVGDEKNLIINVDL

-475 MLDYDH
+475 MFDYDH

-508 QIAVVETPTT
+508 QIEVVATPTT

>member
-1 MAQDKRQE
+1 MAQDKRQ
-9 TQPETPMETQ
+9 ETQ

-37 DSRRRLTRSIVV
+37 DSRRKLTRSIVV

-102 NLDKGIC
+102 NQDKGVC

-145 TSEKLSLK
+145 TTEKLSLK

-159 ELEQEALTDETAA
+159 ELKQETLTADTAE
-172 QYNGQ
+172 QYNSQ
-177 LSKTNW
+177 LSKTDW

-209 AVAGDYTPHT
+209 AVAGTYEPYT
-219 AGGTTTYKDA
+219 AGDKTTYEDA
-229 DDYIYNYAVD
+229 DEYIYNYAVD
-239 FFRANAKTETNPGGI
+239 FFRASTAITPVKFVTPGSTTTPDPTSVSSQHSRSISASQIGMLPEGAPETNPDGSTKTYTYKI
-254 EPVTFISEKSI
+254 DYYTIS
-265 EPMVEYSEWSA
+265 
-276 GEWQEVSSASEIG
+276 
-289 KAPDPENQG
+289 
-298 FDENGN
+298 
-304 PIIKEYRLAEP
+304 
-315 TQILIYNQQD
+315 
-325 GQYLYLNGSG
+325 
-335 QVSATQ
+335 
-341 SKDTAEANPWTLS
+341 
-354 ASGSGYKMSCNG
+354 
-366 RYLTVTSRWLET
+366 
-378 TTNGGNA
+378 NGGNVLNQNSTDHVEFEKA
-385 VVWSFGDN
+385 TGGYKLKYGDKYLSYNATYSN
-393 GGRLTISCVSG
+393 GWLNDVKLSIADNLDDAAIWTVTRDAGNIRISCEIQEIQDYFWNS
-404 GTTYYLHYFYGW
+404 TYYLSFSGNVWSLRENPGNSGKLTITQYYTE
-416 TVYSTLYPTYG
+416 TVTTTFPE
-427 GGQTVSQKV
+427 VSV
-436 QYRTYTTK
+436 D
-444 PGMTVA
+444 A
-450 EKTITVNVDL
+450 EKNLIINVDL

-481 ELVNKYLADNGISLK
+481 ELVNNYLADNGISLK
-496 LGDENIQFTDAF
+496 LGDENIPFTDAF
-508 QIAVVETPTT
+508 QITVVATPTT

>member
-9 TQPETPMETQ
+9 NQ

-30 QPVDALR
+30 QSVDALR

-102 NLDKGIC
+102 NQEKGVC

-137 AVLSSSHS
+137 AVLSSNHS
-145 TSEKLSLK
+145 ASEKLSLM

-159 ELEQEALTDETAA
+159 ELKQETLTEVTAA

-177 LSKTNW
+177 LSKPDW
-183 KAGDKI
+183 AAGDKI

-209 AVAGDYTPHT
+209 AVAGDYEPIT
-219 AGGTTTYKDA
+219 AGDTTTIYKDA

-239 FFRANAKTETNPGGI
+239 FFRASTAITPVKFVTPGSSTTPEPTSVSSQLSRSISVNQIGALPERAPETNPDGSTKTYTYKI
-254 EPVTFISEKSI
+254 DYYTIS
-265 EPMVEYSEWSA
+265 
-276 GEWQEVSSASEIG
+276 
-289 KAPDPENQG
+289 
-298 FDENGN
+298 
-304 PIIKEYRLAEP
+304 
-315 TQILIYNQQD
+315 
-325 GQYLYLNGSG
+325 
-335 QVSATQ
+335 
-341 SKDTAEANPWTLS
+341 
-354 ASGSGYKMSCNG
+354 
-366 RYLTVTSRWLET
+366 
-378 TTNGGNA
+378 NGGNVLNQNNTDHVEFEKA
-385 VVWSFGDN
+385 SGGYKLKYGDKFLSYNATYNDTGWWPELQSVTLITTDSADDAAVWSVTGDAGN
-393 GGRLTISCVSG
+393 IRIFCKIQDSFWNS
-404 GTTYYLHYFYGW
+404 TYYLSFSGNVW
-416 TVYSTLYPTYG
+416 SLSRN
-427 GGQTVSQKV
+427 Q
-436 QYRTYTTK
+436 
-444 PGMTVA
+444 MNL
-450 EKTITVNVDL
+450 TITQYYTETVTTTFPEVSVGDEKNLIINVDL

-475 MLDYDH
+475 MFDYDH
-481 ELVNKYLADNGISLK
+481 ELVNKYLTDNGISLK

>member
-9 TQPETPMETQ
+9 NQ

-37 DSRRRLTRSIVV
+37 DSRRKLTRSIVV

-102 NLDKGIC
+102 NQEKGIC
-109 INDDAAVTMNA
+109 INDDVAVTMNA

-145 TSEKLSLK
+145 TSQKLSLK

-159 ELEQEALTDETAA
+159 ELKQETLTDETAA
-172 QYNGQ
+172 KYNNQ
-177 LSKTNW
+177 LSKTKW

-209 AVAGDYTPHT
+209 AVAGTYEPYT
-219 AGGTTTYKDA
+219 AGDTTTTYKDA

-239 FFRANAKTETNPGGI
+239 FFRASTAITPVKFVTPGSTTT
-254 EPVTFISEKSI
+254 PDPTS
-265 EPMVEYSEWSA
+265 
-276 GEWQEVSSASEIG
+276 VSSQYSRSISVNQIG
-289 KAPDPENQG
+289 MLPE
-298 FDENGN
+298 
-304 PIIKEYRLAEP
+304 KEP
-315 TQILIYNQQD
+315 
-325 GQYLYLNGSG
+325 
-335 QVSATQ
+335 
-341 SKDTAEANPWTLS
+341 EANS
-354 ASGSGYKMSCNG
+354 DGSTKTYTYKIDYYTIG
-366 RYLTVTSRWLET
+366 
-378 TTNGGNA
+378 NGGNVLNQNDTDHVEFEEEEA
-385 VVWSFGDN
+385 TGGYKLKYGDKYLSYNATYSTGWLPTLQSVTLITTDSADDAAIWTVTGDAGNVQISRKVDYYRDYPGYYQPNYYLSFSGNVWSLGENPGNN
-393 GGRLTISCVSG
+393 GKLTITQHYTETV
-404 GTTYYLHYFYGW
+404 TTTFPEILVGD
-416 TVYSTLYPTYG
+416 
-427 GGQTVSQKV
+427 
-436 QYRTYTTK
+436 
-444 PGMTVA
+444 
-450 EKTITVNVDL
+450 EKNLIINVDL
-460 AGAKEADDGRYYVYL
+460 AGAKEPDDGRYYVYL

-508 QIAVVETPTT
+508 QIEVVATPTT

>member
-1 MAQDKRQE
+1 MAQDKRQ
-9 TQPETPMETQ
+9 ETQ

-37 DSRRRLTRSIVV
+37 DSRRKLTRSIVV

-54 AVAALAVFEGITLG
+54 AVAALAVFEGVTLG

-102 NLDKGIC
+102 NQEKGVC

-137 AVLSSSHS
+137 AVLSSNHS
-145 TSEKLSLK
+145 ASQKLSLK
-153 ITCASK
+153 ITCASNK
-159 ELEQEALTDETAA
+159 LEQETLTDETAT

-177 LSKTNW
+177 LSKTDW

-219 AGGTTTYKDA
+219 AGGTTKYKDA

-239 FFRANAKTETNPGGI
+239 FFRASTAITPVKFVTPGSSTTPEPTSVSSQHSRSISVNQIGMLPERAPETNPDGSTKTYTYKI
-254 EPVTFISEKSI
+254 DYYT
-265 EPMVEYSEWSA
+265 
-276 GEWQEVSSASEIG
+276 IG
-289 KAPDPENQG
+289 
-298 FDENGN
+298 
-304 PIIKEYRLAEP
+304 
-315 TQILIYNQQD
+315 
-325 GQYLYLNGSG
+325 
-335 QVSATQ
+335 
-341 SKDTAEANPWTLS
+341 
-354 ASGSGYKMSCNG
+354 
-366 RYLTVTSRWLET
+366 
-378 TTNGGNA
+378 NGGNVLNKNDTDHVEFVKASDGYKLKYGDKYLSYNATYNGTGWWSELQSVTLITTDNADNAA
-385 VVWSFGDN
+385 VWTVTGDA
-393 GGRLTISCVSG
+393 GKVRISCEIKDSFWNS
-404 GTTYYLHYFYGW
+404 TYYLSFSGSAW
-416 TVYSTLYPTYG
+416 SL
-427 GGQTVSQKV
+427 SQN
-436 QYRTYTTK
+436 Q
-444 PGMTVA
+444 MNL
-450 EKTITVNVDL
+450 TITQYYTETVTTTFPEVLVGDEKNLIINVDL
-460 AGAKEADDGRYYVYL
+460 AGAKEPDDGRYYVYL
-475 MLDYDH
+475 MFDYDH

-508 QIAVVETPTT
+508 KIEVVATPTT

>member
-1 MAQDKRQE
+1 MAQDKRQ
-9 TQPETPMETQ
+9 ETQ

-37 DSRRRLTRSIVV
+37 DSRRKLTRSIVV

-102 NLDKGIC
+102 AQDKGIC

-145 TSEKLSLK
+145 TTEKLSLK

-159 ELEQEALTDETAA
+159 ELKQETLTDETAA
-172 QYNGQ
+172 QYNSQ
-177 LSKTNW
+177 LSKPDW

-209 AVAGDYTPHT
+209 AVAGDYTPIT
-219 AGGTTTYKDA
+219 ADDTTTYKDA

-239 FFRANAKTETNPGGI
+239 FFRASTAITPVKFVTPGSSTTPEPTSESSQNSRSISVNQIGALPEKKPETNPDGSTKTYTYKI
-254 EPVTFISEKSI
+254 DYYTIS
-265 EPMVEYSEWSA
+265 
-276 GEWQEVSSASEIG
+276 
-289 KAPDPENQG
+289 
-298 FDENGN
+298 
-304 PIIKEYRLAEP
+304 
-315 TQILIYNQQD
+315 
-325 GQYLYLNGSG
+325 
-335 QVSATQ
+335 
-341 SKDTAEANPWTLS
+341 
-354 ASGSGYKMSCNG
+354 
-366 RYLTVTSRWLET
+366 
-378 TTNGGNA
+378 NGGNVLNQNNTDHVEFVEA
-385 VVWSFGDN
+385 SGGYKLKYGDKYLSYNATYSNGWLNDVKLSIADNLDDAAIWTVTGAAGNVQISCRIQNYFWNSTYFLSFSGNAWSLSQN
-393 GGRLTISCVSG
+393 QMNLTITQHYTETV
-404 GTTYYLHYFYGW
+404 TTTFPEVLVGD
-416 TVYSTLYPTYG
+416 
-427 GGQTVSQKV
+427 
-436 QYRTYTTK
+436 
-444 PGMTVA
+444 
-450 EKTITVNVDL
+450 EKNLIINVDL

-475 MLDYDH
+475 MFDYDH
-481 ELVNKYLADNGISLK
+481 ELVNKYLTDNGISLK

-508 QIAVVETPTT
+508 QITVVETPTT

>member
-1 MAQDKRQE
+1 MAQDKRQ
-9 TQPETPMETQ
+9 ETQ

-37 DSRRRLTRSIVV
+37 DSRRKLTRSIVV

-54 AVAALAVFEGITLG
+54 AVAALAVFEGVTLG

-102 NLDKGIC
+102 NQDKGIC

-145 TSEKLSLK
+145 TTEKLSLK

-159 ELEQEALTDETAA
+159 ELKQETLTEATAA
-172 QYNGQ
+172 QYNNQ
-177 LSKTNW
+177 LSKPDW

-199 AGYIPGLQTR
+199 AGYIPGLQTS
-209 AVAGDYTPHT
+209 AVAGNYEPIT
-219 AGGTTTYKDA
+219 AGDYKDA

-239 FFRANAKTETNPGGI
+239 FFRASTAITPVKFVTPGSSTTPEPTSVSSQHSRSISVNQIGALPEKAPETNPDGSTNTYTYKI
-254 EPVTFISEKSI
+254 DYYTIS
-265 EPMVEYSEWSA
+265 
-276 GEWQEVSSASEIG
+276 
-289 KAPDPENQG
+289 
-298 FDENGN
+298 
-304 PIIKEYRLAEP
+304 
-315 TQILIYNQQD
+315 
-325 GQYLYLNGSG
+325 
-335 QVSATQ
+335 
-341 SKDTAEANPWTLS
+341 
-354 ASGSGYKMSCNG
+354 
-366 RYLTVTSRWLET
+366 
-378 TTNGGNA
+378 NGGNVLNQNNTDHVEFVGA
-385 VVWSFGDN
+385 PGGYKLKYGEKYLSYNATYSNGWLNDVKLSIADNLDDAAIWTVTGAAGNVQISCRIQNYFWNSTYFLSFSGNAWSLSQN
-393 GGRLTISCVSG
+393 QMNLTITQHYTETVTTTFPEVSVG
-404 GTTYYLHYFYGW
+404 D
-416 TVYSTLYPTYG
+416 
-427 GGQTVSQKV
+427 QKNL
-436 QYRTYTTK
+436 
-444 PGMTVA
+444 
-450 EKTITVNVDL
+450 IINVDL

-475 MLDYDH
+475 MFDYDH

-496 LGDENIQFTDAF
+496 LGNENIPFTDAF
-508 QIAVVETPTT
+508 QITVVATPTT

>member
-1 MAQDKRQE
+1 MAQDKRQ
-9 TQPETPMETQ
+9 ETQ

-37 DSRRRLTRSIVV
+37 DSRRKLTRSIVV

-54 AVAALAVFEGITLG
+54 AVAALAVFEGVTLG

-102 NLDKGIC
+102 AQDKGVC
-109 INDDAAVTMNA
+109 INDDVAVTMNA

-145 TSEKLSLK
+145 TTEKLSLK

-159 ELEQEALTDETAA
+159 ELMQETLTEATAA
-172 QYNGQ
+172 QYNNQ
-177 LSKTNW
+177 LSKTGW

-209 AVAGDYTPHT
+209 AVAGTYTPYT
-219 AGGTTTYKDA
+219 AGDTTTSYKDA

-239 FFRANAKTETNPGGI
+239 FFRASTAITPVKFVTPGSATTPEPTSESSQRSRSISASQIGMLPERAPETNPDGSTKTYTYKI
-254 EPVTFISEKSI
+254 DYYT
-265 EPMVEYSEWSA
+265 
-276 GEWQEVSSASEIG
+276 IG
-289 KAPDPENQG
+289 
-298 FDENGN
+298 
-304 PIIKEYRLAEP
+304 
-315 TQILIYNQQD
+315 
-325 GQYLYLNGSG
+325 
-335 QVSATQ
+335 
-341 SKDTAEANPWTLS
+341 
-354 ASGSGYKMSCNG
+354 
-366 RYLTVTSRWLET
+366 
-378 TTNGGNA
+378 NGGNVLNQNSTDHVEFVEDSGGYKLKYGGKYLSYNA
-385 VVWSFGDN
+385 TYSNGWLNDVKLSIADNPDNAAIWTVKGDAGN
-393 GGRLTISCVSG
+393 VQISCRIQNYFWNS
-404 GTTYYLHYFYGW
+404 TYYLSFSGNVW
-416 TVYSTLYPTYG
+416 SL
-427 GGQTVSQKV
+427 SQNQMNLTIT
-436 QYRTYTTK
+436 QYYTE
-444 PGMTVA
+444 TVA
-450 EKTITVNVDL
+450 TTFPEVSVGDEKNLIINVDL

-475 MLDYDH
+475 MFDYDH

-508 QIAVVETPTT
+508 QIEVVATPTT